1 MGLSSS
7 VSVLEFLLWLA
18 GIFWRDLLSRI
29 LSLDLA
35 DSFSE
40 TSWRILGGF
49 LADSISGWIR
59 LLASG
64 MFLLCVSTV
73 DP

>member
-18 GIFWRDLLSRI
+18 GIFWRHLLSGI

-40 TSWRILGGF
+40 TGWRILGGF

-64 MFLLCVSTV
+64 MFLLCVSTA